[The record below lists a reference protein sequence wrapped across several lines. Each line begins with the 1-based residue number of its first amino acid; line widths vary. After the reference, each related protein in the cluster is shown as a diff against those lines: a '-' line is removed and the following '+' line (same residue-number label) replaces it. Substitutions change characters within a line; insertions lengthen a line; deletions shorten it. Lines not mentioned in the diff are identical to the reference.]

1 MHNQL
6 CLNLGA
12 ILRVFVA
19 AAAAVY
25 APIAVSLLSW
35 WRLISL
41 FLAKMAPS

>member
-12 ILRVFVA
+12 ILRVFV

>member
-12 ILRVFVA
+12 ILAVFV
-19 AAAAVY
+19 AVY

-35 WRLISL
+35 WRLISRV
-41 FLAKMAPS
+41 LAKMAPS